1 MRWKSNPGSIGWK
14 GCILSVLKENIRE
27 VLESESGEQI
37 VEIDRRLEEL
47 QQEFL

>member
-1 MRWKSNPGSIGWK
+1 MRWKSNPGSIRWK